1 MEKKN
6 KYTIEADNI
15 IALSYILDEYKD
27 FIPKLSEII
36 KTKDMTELIIYIERL
51 DKENKKPFYF
61 GKINKFY
68 KENKDVIKTINEYSS
83 IGKFITFNFDRNGNL
98 KEGTGLDF
106 FYNYMI
112 NNIENINRIREVLRK
127 LKELKFTVIKFDS
140 NQDFTKETYS
150 LYRNFS
156 VNTRIEFLDNI
167 EVIPNY
173 EYDRV
178 KYKTDDSSYKINA
191 GISSISGEIEKYDIN
206 ITVKDLLF
214 NPEHLPEQITKTTI
228 FSSITDVKDQQ
239 LDACVQLRNSV
250 DLSISVDDLK
260 AQFDKTTLVLNN
272 LTNINEKERMNK
284 ILGDI
289 LKEINELQGFSED
302 FDECLS
308 KNNKN
313 ISPEIIAEEKKTF
326 IKKREFARMDLD

>member
-6 KYTIEADNI
+6 RYTIEADNI

-36 KTKDMTELIIYIERL
+36 KTKDMTELIICIERL

-173 EYDRV
+173 EYDKV

-228 FSSITDVKDQQ
+228 FNSITDVKDQQ

-260 AQFDKTTLVLNN
+260 AQFDKTALVLNS